1 MNKIY
6 NSSKL
11 LLYLWSVLLLSLLT
25 LSSILYR
32 TILLMDG
39 SEFAYIHRNSFVF
52 IGLFILTVI
61 IFFILLRF
69 IIRLPSK
76 VIFLLGTIFYLV
88 LGIYLI
94 MHQNDMLRHDA
105 LQVLVA
111 AKSLNKSD
119 YSSLQPLVGYLFK
132 YPHQIGLVSLERLL
146 LMLLGSE
153 NVKGLFIINLILS
166 ICDNFLLY
174 RITDLVF
181 KNSQV
186 SKLSMVMAFLFLPH
200 IFFILFVY
208 GINYGLFLVLLSLF
222 FLIKFI
228 NDKKWGN
235 FAGTLIPLILA
246 VVIRSNYIIMAITIF
261 IVLILDFLRTKS
273 WKNILLSILPF
284 IIVSLLNG
292 ILVNSYEQASKVKQ
306 IDGEPKIAWIA
317 MGLDDNPTYNRL
329 PGWYDA
335 YVENVY
341 TKYNGNGD
349 GITNDSKKM
358 IAKRLD
364 TFSENPRY
372 TFNFFKNKYISTWT
386 DSLFQS
392 IWSGPN
398 SSMPV
403 EGQSVNGKLMSSIY
417 HGGVAYKVLYYYASV
432 ILIIIYG
439 GAMVPMIIS
448 IRNMKASNLFIL
460 VFTIYLTGGVLFHLI
475 WETKSQY
482 VYPYVYLLLP
492 LTAYGL
498 HSLYNVLP
506 NKISSYLKN
515 T

>member
-1 MNKIY
+1 MTKVYHVSRFLLILW
-6 NSSKL
+6 SSL
-11 LLYLWSVLLLSLLT
+11 LLVLLT
-25 LSSILYR
+25 LSSLLFR
-32 TILLMDG
+32 TFLFMDG
-39 SEFAYIHRNSFVF
+39 SEMAHIQLNGIKFWIVSLLFVILFFYLLHYILRLQTKF
-52 IGLFILTVI
+52 I
-61 IFFILLRF
+61 F
-69 IIRLPSK
+69 II
-76 VIFLLGTIFYLV
+76 GTIFYLT
-88 LGIYLI
+88 LGCYIVF
-94 MHQNDMLRHDA
+94 HQNDVLRHDA

-181 KNSQV
+181 KNSKV

-222 FLIKFI
+222 FLIRFI
-228 NDKKWGN
+228 NDKKWVD

-284 IIVSLLNG
+284 IIVSLFNG

-341 TKYNGNGD
+341 TKYNGNGY
-349 GITNDSKKM
+349 GITNDSKKL

-364 TFSENPRY
+364 IFSKNPKY

-417 HGGVAYKVLYYYASV
+417 HGGMAYKALYYYASV

-439 GAMVPMIIS
+439 GAMVSMLIS

-498 HSLYNVLP
+498 HSIYNVLP
-506 NKISSYLKN
+506 NKISKYLKK
-515 T
+515 

>member
-1 MNKIY
+1 MTKVYHVSRFLLILW
-6 NSSKL
+6 SSL
-11 LLYLWSVLLLSLLT
+11 LLVLLT
-25 LSSILYR
+25 LSSLLFR
-32 TILLMDG
+32 TFLFMDG
-39 SEFAYIHRNSFVF
+39 SEMAHIQLNGIKFWIVSLLFVILFFYLLHYILRLQTKF
-52 IGLFILTVI
+52 IFTI
-61 IFFILLRF
+61 
-69 IIRLPSK
+69 
-76 VIFLLGTIFYLV
+76 GTIFYLT
-88 LGIYLI
+88 LGFYIVF
-94 MHQNDMLRHDA
+94 HQNDMLRHDA

-111 AKSLNKSD
+111 AKSLNGSD

-235 FAGTLIPLILA
+235 FAGTLIPLVLA
-246 VVIRSNYIIMAITIF
+246 VIIRSNYIIMAMTIF
-261 IVLILDFLRTKS
+261 IILILDFLRTKS
-273 WKNILLSILPF
+273 WKNILLAILPF
-284 IIVSLLNG
+284 ILISLLNG
-292 ILVNSYEQASKVKQ
+292 LLVNSYEKASKISE
-306 IDGEPKIAWIA
+306 IDGEPKIAWVA

-341 TKYNGNGD
+341 TKYNGNED
-349 GITNDSKKM
+349 KITNDSKKL
-358 IAKRLD
+358 INSRLN
-364 TFSENPRY
+364 TFLKNPGY
-372 TFNFFKNKYISTWT
+372 TINFFKNKFISTWT

-392 IWSGPN
+392 VWSGPN

-417 HGGVAYKVLYYYASV
+417 RGGIAYKILYYYSSV
-432 ILIIIYG
+432 ILIIIYI
-439 GAMVPMIIS
+439 GAMIS
-448 IRNMKASNLFIL
+448 MLISMRNMRTSNLFIL
-460 VFTIYLTGGVLFHLI
+460 IFTIYLTGGVLFHLI

-492 LTAYGL
+492 LTAYGI
-498 HSLYNVLP
+498 NWFQ
-506 NKISSYLKN
+506 NKIRSRVTLKN
-515 T
+515 K

>member
-1 MNKIY
+1 MTKVYHVSRFLLILW
-6 NSSKL
+6 SSL
-11 LLYLWSVLLLSLLT
+11 LLVLLT
-25 LSSILYR
+25 LSSLLFR
-32 TILLMDG
+32 TFLFMDG
-39 SEFAYIHRNSFVF
+39 SEMAHIQLNGIKFWIVSLLFVILFFYLLHYILRLQTKF
-52 IGLFILTVI
+52 IFTI
-61 IFFILLRF
+61 
-69 IIRLPSK
+69 
-76 VIFLLGTIFYLV
+76 GTIFYLT
-88 LGIYLI
+88 LGFYIVF
-94 MHQNDMLRHDA
+94 HQNDMLRHDA

-111 AKSLNKSD
+111 AKSLNGSD

-132 YPHQIGLVSLERLL
+132 YPHQIGLVSLERLI

-235 FAGTLIPLILA
+235 FAGTLIPLVLA
-246 VVIRSNYIIMAITIF
+246 VIIRSNYIIMAMTIF
-261 IVLILDFLRTKS
+261 IILILDFLRTKS
-273 WKNILLSILPF
+273 WKNILLAILPF
-284 IIVSLLNG
+284 ILISLLNG
-292 ILVNSYEQASKVKQ
+292 LLVNSYEKASKISE
-306 IDGEPKIAWIA
+306 IDGEPKIAWVA
-317 MGLDDNPTYNRL
+317 MGLDDNTTYNRL

-341 TKYNGNGD
+341 TKYNGNED
-349 GITNDSKKM
+349 KITNDSKKL
-358 IAKRLD
+358 INSRLN
-364 TFSENPRY
+364 TFLKNPGY
-372 TFNFFKNKYISTWT
+372 TINFFKNKFISTWT

-392 IWSGPN
+392 VWSGPN

-417 HGGVAYKVLYYYASV
+417 RGGIAYKILYYYSSV
-432 ILIIIYG
+432 ILIIIYI
-439 GAMVPMIIS
+439 GAMIS
-448 IRNMKASNLFIL
+448 MLISMRNMRTSNLFIL
-460 VFTIYLTGGVLFHLI
+460 IFTIYLTGGVLFHLI

-492 LTAYGL
+492 LTAYGI
-498 HSLYNVLP
+498 NWFQ
-506 NKISSYLKN
+506 NKIRSRVTLKN
-515 T
+515 K

>member
-1 MNKIY
+1 
-6 NSSKL
+6 
-11 LLYLWSVLLLSLLT
+11 
-25 LSSILYR
+25 
-32 TILLMDG
+32 MDG

-111 AKSLNKSD
+111 AKSLNGSD

-235 FAGTLIPLILA
+235 FAGTLIPLVLA
-246 VVIRSNYIIMAITIF
+246 VIIRSNYIIMAMTIF
-261 IVLILDFLRTKS
+261 IILILDFLRTKS
-273 WKNILLSILPF
+273 WKNILLAILPF
-284 IIVSLLNG
+284 ILISLLNG
-292 ILVNSYEQASKVKQ
+292 LLVNSYEKASKISE
-306 IDGEPKIAWIA
+306 IDGEPKIAWVA

-341 TKYNGNGD
+341 TKYNGNED
-349 GITNDSKKM
+349 KITNDSKKL
-358 IAKRLD
+358 INSRLN
-364 TFSENPRY
+364 TFLKNPGY
-372 TFNFFKNKYISTWT
+372 TINFFKNKFISTWT

-392 IWSGPN
+392 VWSGPN

-417 HGGVAYKVLYYYASV
+417 RGGIAYKILYYYSSV
-432 ILIIIYG
+432 ILIIIYI
-439 GAMVPMIIS
+439 GAMIS
-448 IRNMKASNLFIL
+448 MLISMRNMRTSNLFIL

-492 LTAYGL
+492 LTAYGI
-498 HSLYNVLP
+498 NWFQ
-506 NKISSYLKN
+506 NKIRSRVTLKN
-515 T
+515 K

>member
-1 MNKIY
+1 MAHIQLNGIKFWI
-6 NSSKL
+6 
-11 LLYLWSVLLLSLLT
+11 VSLLFV
-25 LSSILYR
+25 ILFFYLLHYILR
-32 TILLMDG
+32 LQTKFIFTI
-39 SEFAYIHRNSFVF
+39 
-52 IGLFILTVI
+52 
-61 IFFILLRF
+61 
-69 IIRLPSK
+69 
-76 VIFLLGTIFYLV
+76 GTIFYLT
-88 LGIYLI
+88 LGFYIVF
-94 MHQNDMLRHDA
+94 HQNDMLRHDA

-111 AKSLNKSD
+111 AKSLNGSD

-235 FAGTLIPLILA
+235 FAGTLIPLVLTVI
-246 VVIRSNYIIMAITIF
+246 IRSNYIIMAMTIF
-261 IVLILDFLRTKS
+261 IILILDFLKTKS
-273 WKNILLSILPF
+273 WKNILLAILPF
-284 IIVSLLNG
+284 ILISLLNG
-292 ILVNSYEQASKVKQ
+292 LLVNSYEKASKISE
-306 IDGEPKIAWIA
+306 IDGEPKIAWVA

-341 TKYNGNGD
+341 TKYNGNED
-349 GITNDSKKM
+349 KITNDSKKL
-358 IAKRLD
+358 INSRLN
-364 TFSENPRY
+364 TFLKNPGY
-372 TFNFFKNKYISTWT
+372 TINFFKNKFISTWT

-392 IWSGPN
+392 VWSGPN

-417 HGGVAYKVLYYYASV
+417 RGGIAYKILYYYSSV
-432 ILIIIYG
+432 ILIIIYI
-439 GAMVPMIIS
+439 GAMIS
-448 IRNMKASNLFIL
+448 MLISMRNMRTSNLFIL

-492 LTAYGL
+492 LTAYGI
-498 HSLYNVLP
+498 NWFQ
-506 NKISSYLKN
+506 NKIRSRVTLKN
-515 T
+515 K

>member
-1 MNKIY
+1 MTKVYHVSRFLLILW
-6 NSSKL
+6 SSL
-11 LLYLWSVLLLSLLT
+11 LLVLLT
-25 LSSILYR
+25 LSSLLFR
-32 TILLMDG
+32 TFLFMDG
-39 SEFAYIHRNSFVF
+39 SEMAHIQLNGIKFWIVSLLFVILFFYLLHYILRLQTKF
-52 IGLFILTVI
+52 IFTI
-61 IFFILLRF
+61 
-69 IIRLPSK
+69 
-76 VIFLLGTIFYLV
+76 GTIFYLT
-88 LGIYLI
+88 LGCYIVF
-94 MHQNDMLRHDA
+94 HQNDMLRHDA

-174 RITDLVF
+174 KITDLVF

-349 GITNDSKKM
+349 GITNDSKKL

-364 TFSENPRY
+364 IFSKNPKY

-417 HGGVAYKVLYYYASV
+417 HGGMAYKALYYYASV

-439 GAMVPMIIS
+439 GAMVSMLIS

-498 HSLYNVLP
+498 HSIYNVLP
-506 NKISSYLKN
+506 NKISKYLKK
-515 T
+515 

>member
-1 MNKIY
+1 MAHIQLNGIKFWI
-6 NSSKL
+6 
-11 LLYLWSVLLLSLLT
+11 VSLLFV
-25 LSSILYR
+25 ILFFYLLHYILR
-32 TILLMDG
+32 LQTKFIFTI
-39 SEFAYIHRNSFVF
+39 
-52 IGLFILTVI
+52 
-61 IFFILLRF
+61 
-69 IIRLPSK
+69 
-76 VIFLLGTIFYLV
+76 GTIFYLT
-88 LGIYLI
+88 LGFYIVF
-94 MHQNDMLRHDA
+94 HQNDMLRHDA

-111 AKSLNKSD
+111 AKSLNGSD

-235 FAGTLIPLILA
+235 FAGTLIPLVLA
-246 VVIRSNYIIMAITIF
+246 VIIRSNYIIMAMTIF
-261 IVLILDFLRTKS
+261 IILILDFLRTKS
-273 WKNILLSILPF
+273 WKNILLAILPF
-284 IIVSLLNG
+284 ILISLLNG
-292 ILVNSYEQASKVKQ
+292 LLVNSYEKASKISE
-306 IDGEPKIAWIA
+306 IDGEPKIAWVA

-341 TKYNGNGD
+341 TKYNGNED
-349 GITNDSKKM
+349 KITNDSKKL
-358 IAKRLD
+358 INSRLN
-364 TFSENPRY
+364 TFLKNPGY
-372 TFNFFKNKYISTWT
+372 TINFFKNKFISTWT

-392 IWSGPN
+392 VWSGPN

-417 HGGVAYKVLYYYASV
+417 RGGIAYKILYYYSSV
-432 ILIIIYG
+432 ILIIIYI
-439 GAMVPMIIS
+439 GAMIS
-448 IRNMKASNLFIL
+448 MLISMHNMRTSNLFIL

-492 LTAYGL
+492 LTAYGI
-498 HSLYNVLP
+498 NWFQ
-506 NKISSYLKN
+506 NKIRSRVTLKN
-515 T
+515 K

>member
-1 MNKIY
+1 MAHIQLNGIKFWI
-6 NSSKL
+6 
-11 LLYLWSVLLLSLLT
+11 VSLLFV
-25 LSSILYR
+25 ILFFYLLHYILR
-32 TILLMDG
+32 LQTKFIFTI
-39 SEFAYIHRNSFVF
+39 
-52 IGLFILTVI
+52 
-61 IFFILLRF
+61 
-69 IIRLPSK
+69 
-76 VIFLLGTIFYLV
+76 GTIFYLT
-88 LGIYLI
+88 LGCYIVF
-94 MHQNDMLRHDA
+94 HQNDMLRHDA

-111 AKSLNKSD
+111 AKSLNGSD

-228 NDKKWGN
+228 NDKKWGI
-235 FAGTLIPLILA
+235 FAGTLIPLVLA
-246 VVIRSNYIIMAITIF
+246 VIIRSNYIIMAMTIF
-261 IVLILDFLRTKS
+261 IILILDFLRTKS
-273 WKNILLSILPF
+273 WKNILLAILPF
-284 IIVSLLNG
+284 ILISLLNG
-292 ILVNSYEQASKVKQ
+292 LLVNSYEKASKISE
-306 IDGEPKIAWIA
+306 IDGEPKIAWVA

-341 TKYNGNGD
+341 TKHNGNED
-349 GITNDSKKM
+349 KITNDSKKL
-358 IAKRLD
+358 INSRLN
-364 TFSENPRY
+364 TFLKNPGY
-372 TFNFFKNKYISTWT
+372 TVNFFKNKFISTWT

-392 IWSGPN
+392 VWSGPN

-417 HGGVAYKVLYYYASV
+417 RGGIAYKILYYYSSV
-432 ILIIIYG
+432 ILIIIYI
-439 GAMVPMIIS
+439 GAMIS
-448 IRNMKASNLFIL
+448 MLISMRNMRTSNLFIL

-492 LTAYGL
+492 LTAYGI
-498 HSLYNVLP
+498 NWFQ
-506 NKISSYLKN
+506 NKIRSRVTLKN
-515 T
+515 K

>member
-1 MNKIY
+1 MAHIQLNGIKFWI
-6 NSSKL
+6 
-11 LLYLWSVLLLSLLT
+11 VSLLFV
-25 LSSILYR
+25 ILFFYLLHYILR
-32 TILLMDG
+32 LQTKFIFTI
-39 SEFAYIHRNSFVF
+39 
-52 IGLFILTVI
+52 
-61 IFFILLRF
+61 
-69 IIRLPSK
+69 
-76 VIFLLGTIFYLV
+76 GTIFYLT
-88 LGIYLI
+88 LGFYIVF
-94 MHQNDMLRHDA
+94 HQNDM
-105 LQVLVA
+105 LVA
-111 AKSLNKSD
+111 AKSLNGSD

-235 FAGTLIPLILA
+235 FAGTLIPLVLA
-246 VVIRSNYIIMAITIF
+246 VIIRSNYIIMAMTIF
-261 IVLILDFLRTKS
+261 IILILDFLRTKS
-273 WKNILLSILPF
+273 WKNILLAILPF
-284 IIVSLLNG
+284 ILISLLNG
-292 ILVNSYEQASKVKQ
+292 LLVNSYEKASKISE
-306 IDGEPKIAWIA
+306 IDGEPKIAWVA

-341 TKYNGNGD
+341 TKYNGNED
-349 GITNDSKKM
+349 KITNDSKKL
-358 IAKRLD
+358 INSRLN
-364 TFSENPRY
+364 TFLKNPGY
-372 TFNFFKNKYISTWT
+372 TINFFKNKFISTWT

-392 IWSGPN
+392 VWSGPN

-417 HGGVAYKVLYYYASV
+417 RGGIAYKILYYYSSV
-432 ILIIIYG
+432 ILIIIYI
-439 GAMVPMIIS
+439 GAMIS
-448 IRNMKASNLFIL
+448 MLISMRNMRTSNLFIL

-492 LTAYGL
+492 LTAYGI
-498 HSLYNVLP
+498 NWFQ
-506 NKISSYLKN
+506 NKIRSRVTLKN
-515 T
+515 K

>member
-1 MNKIY
+1 
-6 NSSKL
+6 
-11 LLYLWSVLLLSLLT
+11 
-25 LSSILYR
+25 
-32 TILLMDG
+32 MDG
-39 SEFAYIHRNSFVF
+39 SEMAHIQLNGIKFWIVSLLFVILFFYLLHYILRLQTKF
-52 IGLFILTVI
+52 IFTI
-61 IFFILLRF
+61 
-69 IIRLPSK
+69 
-76 VIFLLGTIFYLV
+76 GTIFYLT
-88 LGIYLI
+88 LGFYIVF
-94 MHQNDMLRHDA
+94 HQNDMLRHDA

-111 AKSLNKSD
+111 AKSLNGSD

-235 FAGTLIPLILA
+235 FAGTLIPLVLA
-246 VVIRSNYIIMAITIF
+246 VIIRSNYIIMAMTIF
-261 IVLILDFLRTKS
+261 IILILDFLRTKS
-273 WKNILLSILPF
+273 WKNILLAILPF
-284 IIVSLLNG
+284 ILISLLNG
-292 ILVNSYEQASKVKQ
+292 LLVNSYEKASKISE
-306 IDGEPKIAWIA
+306 IDGEPKIAWVA

-341 TKYNGNGD
+341 TKYNGNED
-349 GITNDSKKM
+349 KITNDSKKL
-358 IAKRLD
+358 INSRLN
-364 TFSENPRY
+364 TFLKNPGY
-372 TFNFFKNKYISTWT
+372 TINFFKNKFISTWT

-392 IWSGPN
+392 VWSGPN

-417 HGGVAYKVLYYYASV
+417 RGGIAYKILYYYSSV
-432 ILIIIYG
+432 ILIIIYI
-439 GAMVPMIIS
+439 GAMIS
-448 IRNMKASNLFIL
+448 MLISMRNMRTSNLFIL
-460 VFTIYLTGGVLFHLI
+460 IFTIYLTGGVLFHLI

-492 LTAYGL
+492 LTAYGI
-498 HSLYNVLP
+498 NWFQ
-506 NKISSYLKN
+506 NKIRSRVTLKN
-515 T
+515 K

>member
-1 MNKIY
+1 
-6 NSSKL
+6 
-11 LLYLWSVLLLSLLT
+11 
-25 LSSILYR
+25 
-32 TILLMDG
+32 MDG
-39 SEFAYIHRNSFVF
+39 SEMAHIQLNGIKFWIVSLLFVILFFYLLHYILRLQTKF
-52 IGLFILTVI
+52 IFTI
-61 IFFILLRF
+61 
-69 IIRLPSK
+69 
-76 VIFLLGTIFYLV
+76 GTIFYLT
-88 LGIYLI
+88 LGFYIVF
-94 MHQNDMLRHDA
+94 HQNDMLRHDA

-111 AKSLNKSD
+111 AKSLNGSD

-235 FAGTLIPLILA
+235 FAGTLIPLVLTVI
-246 VVIRSNYIIMAITIF
+246 IRSNYIIMAMTIF
-261 IVLILDFLRTKS
+261 IILILDFLRTKS
-273 WKNILLSILPF
+273 WKNILLAILPF
-284 IIVSLLNG
+284 ILISLLNG
-292 ILVNSYEQASKVKQ
+292 LLVNSYEKASKISE
-306 IDGEPKIAWIA
+306 IDGEPKIAWVA

-341 TKYNGNGD
+341 TKYNGNED
-349 GITNDSKKM
+349 KITNDSKKL
-358 IAKRLD
+358 INSRLN
-364 TFSENPRY
+364 TFLKNPGY
-372 TFNFFKNKYISTWT
+372 TINFFKNKFISTWT

-392 IWSGPN
+392 VWSGPN

-417 HGGVAYKVLYYYASV
+417 RGGIAYKILYYYSSV
-432 ILIIIYG
+432 ILIIIYI
-439 GAMVPMIIS
+439 GAMIS
-448 IRNMKASNLFIL
+448 MLISMRNMRTSNLFIL

-492 LTAYGL
+492 LTAYGI
-498 HSLYNVLP
+498 NWFQ
-506 NKISSYLKN
+506 NKIRSRVTLKN
-515 T
+515 K